1 MNQPSPTIRVPVAT
15 PEESQVFEAKPVPSP
30 ARRRGRPPGS
40 KTTLVNQCVT
50 ADEFA
55 LMRAVAQG
63 VDLSVAARQYLLWP
77 GRMPETKALLLWFD
91 QLLVRVASAA
101 ATLPETERQTALR
114 GLRLLEPAVEA
125 APVAV
130 SAAEVPVPIEDDC
143 AGTPAPAPAIPTLEE
158 FAAQFDEDMYS
169 ESELMELY
177 EEEYGQARAPSAHVS
192 DTQLELAPV
201 APAMAPLPPSL
212 AEGQDLVQTMGT
224 RDRQQLVLQSISWL
238 EQRLS
243 RQPERAHLLQQWVRF
258 GARQQ
263 VALAHA
269 GVITMGDLVDWM
281 ALKGAQWYD
290 ALPGYGETR
299 AEGLRLWLLRHG
311 LKPSAGLQQV
321 EAAKRAVIP
330 HAGTG
335 LQPLTSMHWPASL
348 NGAQG
353 MFRTFRPN
361 TLKATNDCEAV
372 QAWFAQIKQRS
383 PATQLA
389 YQRAIERLVL
399 WAVHEKHLALSSL
412 STEDLLEFRAFLAS
426 PPPHW
431 VQIPGAERAKFSAEW
446 RPLRGPQKDK
456 SLDQTFAAVGAMYG
470 AWRKADYISANPADQ
485 VVGSTRKNLSMDVMR
500 SFSDQQLA
508 VIGKTFD
515 KLADGPAKRRLA
527 AILRLL
533 ENAGL
538 RREEVEKARWSH
550 LFQARL
556 DNKQTDQWALKV
568 VGKGNREREVPIN
581 RRTFEALTAHRE
593 DRIALAAS
601 GRLARFASVKPENMP
616 LIGVIDSK
624 WIKTHNAKLAEA
636 ALLPVAV
643 QAFGGAGYVP
653 GQRRYS
659 VNDDGGLSAS
669 GIYDVLKSF
678 FKRCAFEAGELPTDP
693 HAAFYKASTHWL
705 RHTFAHHVMRATGR
719 DLAVTQSLLG
729 HKDISTTAIY
739 VKADLAAR
747 VEAVE
752 KIQGSV

>member
-15 PEESQVFEAKPVPSP
+15 PEESQVFEAQHAPRP

-40 KTTLVNQCVT
+40 KTSLVNQGVT

-55 LMRAVAQG
+55 ILRAVAQG

-101 ATLPETERQTALR
+101 ATLPEAERQKALR
-114 GLRLLEPAVEA
+114 GLRLLQPAVEV
-125 APVAV
+125 APAAV
-130 SAAEVPVPIEDDC
+130 SAGEVPVPIEDDR
-143 AGTPAPAPAIPTLEE
+143 AGAPTPAPAIPTLEE

-169 ESELMELY
+169 ESELVELY
-177 EEEYGQARAPSAHVS
+177 AEEYGQARAPSAHVS

-201 APAMAPLPPSL
+201 APAMAPLPPSM
-212 AEGQDLVQTMGT
+212 AEGQDLVQSMGT
-224 RDRQQLVLQSISWL
+224 RDRKQLVLQSISWL

-243 RQPERAHLLQQWVRF
+243 RQPERAHLVQQWVRF
-258 GARQQ
+258 GARLQ

-281 ALKGAQWYD
+281 ALQGAQWYD

-299 AEGLRLWLLRHG
+299 ADGLRLWLLRHG
-311 LKPSAGLQQV
+311 LKPSVGLQQV
-321 EAAKRAVIP
+321 EAARRAVIP

-348 NGAQG
+348 NGAPG

-383 PATQLA
+383 LATQLA

-399 WAVHEKHLALSSL
+399 WAVHEKRLALSSL

-456 SLDQTFAAVGAMYG
+456 SLDQTFAAVGAMFG

-485 VVGSTRKNLSMDVMR
+485 VVGSSRKNLSMDVMR

-643 QAFGGAGYVP
+643 QAFGGAGQVP

>member
-15 PEESQVFEAKPVPSP
+15 PEESRVFEAQPAPRP

-40 KTTLVNQCVT
+40 KTSLVNQGVT

-55 LMRAVAQG
+55 LLRAVAQG

-101 ATLPETERQTALR
+101 ATLPEAERQKALR
-114 GLRLLEPAVEA
+114 GLRLLQPAVEV
-125 APVAV
+125 APAAV
-130 SAAEVPVPIEDDC
+130 SAGEVPVPIEDDR
-143 AGTPAPAPAIPTLEE
+143 AGTPTPAPAIPTLEE

-169 ESELMELY
+169 ESELVELY
-177 EEEYGQARAPSAHVS
+177 EEEYGQARVPGAHVS

-201 APAMAPLPPSL
+201 APAMAPLPPSM
-212 AEGQDLVQTMGT
+212 AEGQDLVQSMGT
-224 RDRQQLVLQSISWL
+224 RDRKQLVLQSISWL

-243 RQPERAHLLQQWVRF
+243 RQPERAHLVQQWVRF
-258 GARQQ
+258 GARLQ

-281 ALKGAQWYD
+281 ALQGAQWYD

-299 AEGLRLWLLRHG
+299 ADGLRLWLLRHG
-311 LKPSAGLQQV
+311 LKPSVGLQQV
-321 EAAKRAVIP
+321 EAARRAVIP

-383 PATQLA
+383 LATQLA

-399 WAVHEKHLALSSL
+399 WAVHEKRLALSSL

-456 SLDQTFAAVGAMYG
+456 SLDQTFAAVGAMFG

-485 VVGSTRKNLSMDVMR
+485 VVGSSRKNLSMDVMR

-643 QAFGGAGYVP
+643 QAFGGAGQVP

>member
-15 PEESQVFEAKPVPSP
+15 PEESRVFEAQPAPRPV
-30 ARRRGRPPGS
+30 RRRGRPPGS
-40 KTTLVNQCVT
+40 KTTLVNQGVT

-63 VDLSVAARQYLLWP
+63 VNLSVAARQYLLWP

-101 ATLPETERQTALR
+101 ATLPEAERQKALR
-114 GLRLLEPAVEA
+114 GLRLLQPAVEV
-125 APVAV
+125 APAAV
-130 SAAEVPVPIEDDC
+130 SAADAPVHIDADR
-143 AGTPAPAPAIPTLEE
+143 AGTPPPASAIPTLEE

-169 ESELMELY
+169 ESELVELY
-177 EEEYGQARAPSAHVS
+177 EEEYGQARAPNAHVS
-192 DTQLELAPV
+192 DTQLELAPA
-201 APAMAPLPPSL
+201 APAIAALPPSM
-212 AEGQDLVQTMGT
+212 AEGQDLLQTMGT

-281 ALKGAQWYD
+281 ALQGAQWYD

-299 AEGLRLWLLRHG
+299 GEGLRLWLLRHG
-311 LKPSAGLQQV
+311 LKPSAGLQPV
-321 EAAKRAVIP
+321 EATKRAVIP

-399 WAVHEKHLALSSL
+399 WAVHEKRLALSSL

-456 SLDQTFAAVGAMYG
+456 SLDQTFAAVGAMFG

-500 SFSDQQLA
+500 SFSVQQLA

-515 KLADGPAKRRLA
+515 KLADGLAKRRLA
-527 AILRLL
+527 AILRLV

-601 GRLARFASVKPENMP
+601 GRLARFATVKPENMP

-643 QAFGGAGYVP
+643 QAFGGAGQVP

>member
-1 MNQPSPTIRVPVAT
+1 MNQPLPTIRVPVAT
-15 PEESQVFEAKPVPSP
+15 PEESQVFEAQHAPRPT
-30 ARRRGRPPGS
+30 RRRGRPPGS
-40 KTTLVNQCVT
+40 KTSLVNQGVT

-101 ATLPETERQTALR
+101 ATLPEAERQTALR
-114 GLRLLEPAVEA
+114 GLRLLQPAVEVAPA
-125 APVAV
+125 AG
-130 SAAEVPVPIEDDC
+130 SADEVPVPIDADRS
-143 AGTPAPAPAIPTLEE
+143 GTPTPAPAIPTLEE

-169 ESELMELY
+169 ETELVELY

-201 APAMAPLPPSL
+201 APAMAPSPPSM
-212 AEGQDLVQTMGT
+212 AEGQDLVQAMGT

-263 VALAHA
+263 VALAQA

-281 ALKGAQWYD
+281 ALQGAQWYN

-399 WAVHEKHLALSSL
+399 WAVHEKRLALSSL

-431 VQIPGAERAKFSAEW
+431 VQIPGAERAKFSPEW

-515 KLADGPAKRRLA
+515 KLVDGPAKRRLA

-593 DRIALAAS
+593 DRIALAGS
-601 GRLARFASVKPENMP
+601 GRLERFASVKPENMP

-643 QAFGGAGYVP
+643 QAFGGAGQVP

-747 VEAVE
+747 MEAVE

>member
-1 MNQPSPTIRVPVAT
+1 MNQPSPAIRVPVAT
-15 PEESQVFEAKPVPSP
+15 PEESQVFEAQPSPRP

-40 KTTLVNQCVT
+40 KTSLVNQGVT

-114 GLRLLEPAVEA
+114 GLRLLQPAVDV

-130 SAAEVPVPIEDDC
+130 SAAEVPVLTDN
-143 AGTPAPAPAIPTLEE
+143 APTVPTLEE

-169 ESELMELY
+169 EDELTGLY
-177 EEEYGQARAPSAHVS
+177 QEEYGNALLPSAPVAEE
-192 DTQLELAPV
+192 QLELAPS
-201 APAMAPLPPSL
+201 APTMAPSPPVM
-212 AEGQDLVQTMGT
+212 AEGQDLVQAMGT

-243 RQPERAHLLQQWVRF
+243 RQPERAHLVQQWVRF

-281 ALKGAQWYD
+281 ALQGAQWYD
-290 ALPGYGETR
+290 TLPGYGETR

-399 WAVHEKHLALSSL
+399 WAVHEKRLALSSL